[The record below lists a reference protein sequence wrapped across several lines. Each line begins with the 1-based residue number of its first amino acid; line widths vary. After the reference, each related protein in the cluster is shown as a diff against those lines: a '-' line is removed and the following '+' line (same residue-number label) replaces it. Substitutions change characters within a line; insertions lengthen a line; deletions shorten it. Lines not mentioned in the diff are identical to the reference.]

1 MDDEQEYQQY
11 LVEHGM
17 AEPEHPWKGMLPQM
31 QKGWNPPS
39 PAHGLYEQQPGYAE
53 NVIEGFIPFSRQI
66 QGLEPWRSPETVME
80 AASLYAGGKLLN
92 EALPPTV
99 EAIRKA
105 APEVALAGR
114 KVLGSESGQIGPV
127 YHGSPYKFT
136 KFANEAIGSGEG
148 AQARGW
154 GHYVSEVPEVAK
166 TYSEAGIKKT
176 MWGASLPS
184 NIIELLKKDQN
195 LAVEPIR
202 KAIKDNVKHIEQ
214 LKYTH
219 ANQIKQNDPSVGMLI
234 DQLNQENRNLATV
247 HGQILSGEKV
257 ELPSYLYEATLHKGK
272 TGEVY
277 LEWEKPLS
285 NEAKNRIVA
294 KAEKHFAEIPS
305 SSVMGYL
312 SDEIKQLRQ
321 RLNSVTGAELYSS
334 LGKGTP
340 EQYKSK
346 WLSDAGISGIKYPTG
361 TMSGMKDTGKFN
373 YVVFDPEEITIE
385 KIGGKVV
392 EPEVLSTLTKE
403 NAINEII
410 NLEKKINDKRYKI
423 LDRRDMQKRVDELVE
438 RYNILGK
445 DVNEIKFTTKKVNSK
460 AISFGKGP

>member
-277 LEWEKPLS
+277 LEWEKPITGNIESKISNALKKDYPKWADEFLS
-285 NEAKNRIVA
+285 TQMKGETGGQWYGRLTQTLGDKGVS
-294 KAEKHFAEIPS
+294 KF
-305 SSVMGYL
+305 L
-312 SDEIKQLRQ
+312 SR
-321 RLNSVTGAELYSS
+321 N
-334 LGKGTP
+334 
-340 EQYKSK
+340 
-346 WLSDAGISGIKYPTG
+346 GISGIKYPTG

-385 KIGGKVV
+385 K
-392 EPEVLSTLTKE
+392 
-403 NAINEII
+403 
-410 NLEKKINDKRYKI
+410 
-423 LDRRDMQKRVDELVE
+423 
-438 RYNILGK
+438 
-445 DVNEIKFTTKKVNSK
+445 VNSK